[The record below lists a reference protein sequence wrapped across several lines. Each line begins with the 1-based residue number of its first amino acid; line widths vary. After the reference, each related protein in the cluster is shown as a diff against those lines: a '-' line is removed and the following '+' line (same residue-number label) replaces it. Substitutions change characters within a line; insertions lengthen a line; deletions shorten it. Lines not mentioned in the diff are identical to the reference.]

1 MVTLPEVWPD
11 PRGSGSFFFEV
22 CQRFQKKM
30 CFFLG
35 GGTCFFLDFGTVY
48 YCSWWFRFNP
58 FEKYA
63 RQIGSFPQVGMKI
76 PKNMFQNHQLVYHSL
91 GNLVQVC
98 FLKNVWPPNH
108 QTVASKYLMPVPW
121 SSSRSPGGKQ
131 NPCLT
136 LSMKSQMVNRDP
148 YQNFFIFDVLIC
160 FVVYWIYNIDLQYLH
175 LCPSGENVNIYNQPN
190 PKLSSL
196 KWWTGFSPFFHG
208 RKWMGNWGYIPTYK
222 AYNLQSHL

>member
-1 MVTLPEVWPD
+1 MYGPQTIKPLPLSTWCLCHD
-11 PRGSGSFFFEV
+11 R
-22 CQRFQKKM
+22 
-30 CFFLG
+30 L
-35 GGTCFFLDFGTVY
+35 LD
-48 YCSWWFRFNP
+48 R
-58 FEKYA
+58 
-63 RQIGSFPQVGMKI
+63 
-76 PKNMFQNHQLVYHSL
+76 LVE
-91 GNLVQVC
+91 N
-98 FLKNVWPPNH
+98 K
-108 QTVASKYLMPVPW
+108 
-121 SSSRSPGGKQ
+121 

-175 LCPSGENVNIYNQPN
+175 LCPSGENVNIYNKPN

-222 AYNLQSHL
+222 AYNLQSHLKMVGDHLVHPWSLTARPWEPW